1 MAATGALGRV
11 ASRSRPRGRRV
22 RRGPGPLRPGG
33 LRTYVLLA
41 AAVALSL
48 FPLYWMFVVGSN
60 DSSAI
65 SRVPPTVVPGS
76 NFLRNASRVVHT
88 IPFLRSLLNTAI
100 VATAV
105 TASVVFFSTLAGFA
119 FARLRFRGRGALFLL
134 IVATMI
140 VPVQLGI
147 IPQFMVMVRLGWVDR
162 LQAVIVPGLV
172 TAFGVF
178 WMRQYISAAVPQE
191 LVEAGRVDGCSTF
204 RLFWSIVL
212 PASRPGAAVLGLF
225 TFMQTWNEFL
235 WPLVVL
241 RDPDRLTVQV
251 ALQGLNEAYF
261 EDYGMVMAGTVL
273 SVLPLLVI
281 FVLLGR
287 QIVGGIMQGALK
299 G

>member
-1 MAATGALGRV
+1 MGR
-11 ASRSRPRGRRV
+11 A
-22 RRGPGPLRPGG
+22 G
-33 LRTYVLLA
+33 LRTYGLLA
-41 AAVALSL
+41 VAVALSL

-65 SRVPPTVVPGS
+65 SRVPPTVVPGP

-88 IPFLRSLLNTAI
+88 VPFLRSLLNTAI

-119 FARLRFRGRGALFLL
+119 FARLQFRGRGVLFLL

-147 IPQFMVMVRLGWVDR
+147 IPQFMIMVRLGWVDR

-178 WMRQYISAAVPQE
+178 WMRQYISSAVPQE
-191 LVEAGRVDGCSTF
+191 LLEAGRVDGCSTF
-204 RLFWSIVL
+204 RLFWSVVV
-212 PASRPGAAVLGLF
+212 PAARPGAAVLGLF
-225 TFMQTWNEFL
+225 TFMQTWNDFL

-241 RDPDRLTVQV
+241 RDPNRLTVQV

-287 QIVGGIMQGALK
+287 QIVGGIMEGALK